1 LTAILFLWGKE
12 NPEFSYRQG
21 MNEILAMILIV
32 FATER
37 VQPSQSYLALVPEDL
52 KDMNENFDKTIVE

>member
-1 LTAILFLWGKE
+1 
-12 NPEFSYRQG
+12 

-52 KDMNENFDKTIVE
+52 KDMNEDFDKTIVE

>member
-1 LTAILFLWGKE
+1 
-12 NPEFSYRQG
+12 

-37 VQPSQSYLALVPEDL
+37 IQPSQKYLDM
-52 KDMNENFDKTIVE
+52 KDPGDNSAEQYAFD